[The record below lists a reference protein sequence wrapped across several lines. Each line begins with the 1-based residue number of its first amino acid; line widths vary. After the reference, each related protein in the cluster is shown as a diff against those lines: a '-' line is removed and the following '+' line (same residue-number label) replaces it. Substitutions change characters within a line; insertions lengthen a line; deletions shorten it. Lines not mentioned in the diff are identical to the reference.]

1 MDAINSV
8 LDCKLDQLAARLENM
23 MSEDLRA
30 TEKVQKNVQ
39 GEVKKLKEDVDNGIN
54 HVEFV
59 LKRDIDYAWEYPVKN
74 EQYFR

>member
-39 GEVKKLKEDVDNGIN
+39 GEVKKLKEDVDDGIN

-59 LKRDIDYAWEYPVKN
+59 LKRDIDSAWEYPVKN

>member
-39 GEVKKLKEDVDNGIN
+39 GEVKKLKEDVDDGIN

-59 LKRDIDYAWEYPVKN
+59 LK
-74 EQYFR
+74 

>member
-39 GEVKKLKEDVDNGIN
+39 GEVKKLKEDVDDGIN

-59 LKRDIDYAWEYPVKN
+59 LKRDIDYAREYPVKN

>member
-30 TEKVQKNVQ
+30 TENVQKNVQ
-39 GEVKKLKEDVDNGIN
+39 GEVKKLKEDVDDGIN
-54 HVEFV
+54 HVEFI

-74 EQYFR
+74 EQHFR